1 MIYKTHSWLYTK
13 LTNLGVTT
21 TMLYAVHGLKCHIRP
36 RQDSPHHETL
46 YYKASS
52 YTNPL
57 LILGGD

>member
-1 MIYKTHSWLYTK
+1 MLYKTHPWLYTK
-13 LTNLGVTT
+13 LTDLGVTT

-36 RQDSPHHETL
+36 RQHSPHHETL

-57 LILGGD
+57 LVLGGD